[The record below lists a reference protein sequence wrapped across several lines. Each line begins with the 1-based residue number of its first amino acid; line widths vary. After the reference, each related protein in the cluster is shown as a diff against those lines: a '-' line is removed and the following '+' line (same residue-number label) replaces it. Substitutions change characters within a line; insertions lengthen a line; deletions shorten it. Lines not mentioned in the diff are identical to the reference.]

1 MTQPDKVTPLRQAP
15 FKSIEMTVS
24 EWISVPDNPR
34 QRDTE
39 RHLRKAKHLLTPHPT
54 HARVA
59 MAQTPKGERWKIDAH
74 TRALA
79 WSRQMVTPP
88 PMVYVDVYPVRDA
101 AAAAELYIAFD
112 NKNAVETAGDQVSG
126 AYREHDFTPKSK
138 LFAAG
143 ILANSI
149 RLADAFARGQRRA
162 TRPSEAPIYRIFGD
176 WIDEV
181 KALDELNVDK
191 RRFPGP
197 IVTAALLSFRK
208 RGKNA
213 REFWRLFSE
222 DAGEKLAGA
231 IDPVEALSRFML
243 ENRVVGGPTEMVGK
257 ALAAFEAHE
266 EKRTITRHLQAIDP
280 SRYLVRAKRS

>member
-1 MTQPDKVTPLRQAP
+1 MAQQAKVIPLTPPRTM
-15 FKSIEMTVS
+15 EMTPS
-24 EWISVPDNPR
+24 EWSLIPANPR

-39 RHLRKAKHLLTPHPT
+39 RHLRKAKHLLTPNPT

-59 MAQTPKGERWKIDAH
+59 MAVSPKGERWKIDGH
-74 TRALA
+74 TRSLA
-79 WSRQMVTPP
+79 WDRNMVQPP
-88 PMVYVDVYPVRDA
+88 PILYVDAYPVRDA
-101 AAAAELYIAFD
+101 AAAAELYRCFD
-112 NKNAVETAGDQVSG
+112 AKEAVETAGDQVSG
-126 AYREHDFTPKSK
+126 AYREHGFVPQSK
-138 LFAAG
+138 LFASG

-149 RLADAFARGQRRA
+149 RLADGLSRGNRQA
-162 TRPSEAPIYRIFGD
+162 TRPSEASVYRVFGD
-176 WIDEV
+176 WINEV
-181 KALDELNVDK
+181 RALDELNVNK

-213 REFWRLFSE
+213 RDFWRLFSE

-243 ENRVVGGPTEMVGK
+243 ENRVVGGPVEMVGK

-266 EKRTITRHLQAIDP
+266 EHRTITRNLQAIDP
-280 SRYLVRAKRS
+280 SRYLVRAKRT